1 MEDCDKGDPTMEED
15 DAIDELDPFL
25 SAKEAKSPDESEDDL
40 RLFILNTFRSLFDND
55 NFVLTD
61 ISDRIDA
68 AEVEA
73 TDPVMEGLRS

>member
-1 MEDCDKGDPTMEED
+1 M
-15 DAIDELDPFL
+15 DELDPFL

-40 RLFILNTFRSLFDND
+40 RLFILNTFRSLLDND

-61 ISDRIDA
+61 ISDRIDTP
-68 AEVEA
+68 ELET

>member
-1 MEDCDKGDPTMEED
+1 MEDD

-25 SAKEAKSPDESEDDL
+25 SAREAKSPDESEDDL
-40 RLFILNTFRSLFDND
+40 RLFMLNTFRSLLDND

-61 ISDRIDA
+61 ISDRIDTP
-68 AEVEA
+68 ELET